1 MTFQASTLGRVGNGG
16 GSRVSARRRSIFDI
30 VREYVEEIEALTD
43 EIVERFMEKPSWD
56 VDSQS
61 LEPLCDVY
69 VRRDM
74 VIVTADLPKAD
85 PESIRISSIRD
96 DLIEITANM
105 KVKVNFEDL
114 GVKHR
119 RGEFTCL
126 CCRVPLPVPV
136 DVSKAKAK
144 FRKGILEI
152 TLPRKKGYEI
162 KIG

>member
-1 MTFQASTLGRVGNGG
+1 MSH
-16 GSRVSARRRSIFDI
+16 RRRSIFDI
-30 VREYVEEIEALTD
+30 VREYIDEIETLTD
-43 EIVERFMEKPSWD
+43 EMIERFMERPSWD
-56 VDSQS
+56 ASSQS

-69 VRRDM
+69 VSLDE

-105 KVKVNFEDL
+105 RVKINFEDL

-119 RGEFTCL
+119 KGEFTCF

-136 DVSKAKAK
+136 EISKAKVK
-144 FRKGILEI
+144 FKKGILEI
-152 TLPRKKGYEI
+152 TLPRKRDYEI
-162 KIG
+162 KVE

>member
-1 MTFQASTLGRVGNGG
+1 MSI
-16 GSRVSARRRSIFDI
+16 RRRSIFDI
-30 VREYVEEIEALTD
+30 VREYINEIEALTD
-43 EIVERFMEKPSWD
+43 EMIERFMERPSWD
-56 VDSQS
+56 VSSQS

-69 VRRDM
+69 VSRNE

-105 KVKVNFEDL
+105 RVKINFEDL

-119 RGEFTCL
+119 RGEFTCF

-136 DVSKAKAK
+136 EISKAKVK
-144 FRKGILEI
+144 FKKGILEI

-162 KIG
+162 KVE